1 MGRVQHRKERE
12 NRMKLLMIKAYPRK
26 NGFTNHCTELFIQ
39 GAKEAGAS
47 LSEIDLSLCNL
58 NHCRGCYSC
67 WTNPSGK
74 CVLKDDME
82 GLLQQFLNAETIV
95 FSTPLNAYG
104 VNSHLKIF
112 LDRTFP
118 LTMPGFEMSE
128 RGLVRNCLR
137 FPSKWPKTMAA
148 IVVGAFKGEENFSAI
163 RNTFE
168 LYANGMNL
176 TNAGIVVRPESF
188 LLQFSLAK
196 PKTVKSIE
204 AALVKAGFE
213 LTTNGRISAQILQ
226 QASLP
231 LSSDVDHF
239 RQYSNIY
246 WEYAATMGKDS
257 GDLSTLQKRVTSDV
271 RILMHE
277 MACSIDATATARLKA
292 IFQFDFPDK
301 DFFFT
306 FAVDK
311 GRCSLSEGKAATPD
325 LRVTCSTETWADI
338 FVNRASVRDALLTH
352 KIALEGD
359 KSLFVRLDR
368 FFPPPD
374 R

>member
-1 MGRVQHRKERE
+1 
-12 NRMKLLMIKAYPRK
+12 MKILMIKAFPRK
-26 NGFTNHCTELFIQ
+26 NGFTNHCTELFMQ

-47 LSEIDLSLCNL
+47 LSEIDLSLCDL

-74 CVLKDDME
+74 CILNDDMDE
-82 GLLQQFLNAETIV
+82 LLEQFLDAEIIV
-95 FSTPLNAYG
+95 FSTPLNAYC
-104 VNSHLKIF
+104 VSSHLKIF

-128 RGLVRNCLR
+128 RGLIRNHLR

-148 IVVGAFKGEENFSAI
+148 LVVGAFKGEENFSAI

-213 LTTNGRISAQILQ
+213 LATGGSISAQILQ

-231 LSSDVDHF
+231 LSSDIDHF

-246 WEYAATMGKDS
+246 WEYAVAMGKDS
-257 GDLSTLQKRVTSDV
+257 GDLSALQKCVTSDV

-277 MACSIDATATARLKA
+277 MARSIDVTATARLKA
-292 IFQFDFPDK
+292 IFQFDFPDL
-301 DFFFT
+301 DYFFT
-306 FAVDK
+306 ITVDK
-311 GRCSLSEGKAATPD
+311 GRCSLSEGKTASPD
-325 LRVTCSTETWADI
+325 LRVKCSTETWANI
-338 FVNRASVRDALLTH
+338 FVNRASVRDALLNHT
-352 KIALEGD
+352 IELEGD
-359 KSLFVRLDR
+359 KSLFLRLDR
-368 FFPPPD
+368 FFPPPVM
-374 R
+374 